1 MCVSFL
7 PSSPEDFSQSCDS
20 GKSHDLS
27 QLSDISNILPVN
39 GIQFRDTSSS
49 PAVAVAFQS
58 QRHKSSTY
66 KKLDCVTESGCLN
79 SVFQC
84 NVDSRL
90 CFYSQNYGNG
100 EKTIG
105 FLATDIITFVG
116 DNTQARIIFGCS
128 LDQMSGTS
136 QFVNTYSGIISLGKT
151 PGIYYLPSQLGS
163 NLFAL
168 CLPSVEAATGS
179 FLTFNKAPWVY
190 GIEAKLLKNRQQPH
204 LYYINLYKIFINDR
218 EVPVDPTWWNG
229 QKEDHGAFV
238 DTGTLISRFPHDYY
252 IIFRYTFREQVHYP
266 LYQRGVFDTCYKE
279 IEGEEEMQF
288 PSVVRMARRTVVSP
302 LPVIVAPPSGIQ
314 QKLGPLTF
322 GNFIPGSFQPIR
334 EETELVEARV
344 VKHDPG
350 TSSQAPPTQAEVKTE
365 EEKDQVKPPNRSS
378 QMGKALNYIPPMMK
392 GEKLIVQLEEDD
404 ILVQANHW
412 STELIGYVLGDSL
425 FFKTM
430 KNYIAHV
437 WNFVTKP
444 KVKFPSLPLGFWS
457 TESLSKLASV
467 VGTIQQS
474 ITYDWIPKFCSDC
487 NCFGHKV
494 DECPLMK
501 EPEKEE

>member
-1 MCVSFL
+1 MPIFVRDSKDRRL
-7 PSSPEDFSQSCDS
+7 VRRRPTSLRQSL
-20 GKSHDLS
+20 GRHLRKPHDLS

-39 GIQFRDTSSS
+39 GIHLGFHHLIEYPPDKGHSQVVLNRGTILTPLQSGQRLDPSLAITAYIGFQDTSSS
-49 PAVAVAFQS
+49 PIVAVAFQS
-58 QRHKSSTY
+58 QRHM
-66 KKLDCVTESGCLN
+66 
-79 SVFQC
+79 FQC

-128 LDQMSGTS
+128 VDQMSGTS

-151 PGIYYLPSQLGS
+151 PRIYSLPSQLGS

-179 FLTFNKAPWVY
+179 FLTFNKAPW
-190 GIEAKLLKNRQQPH
+190 
-204 LYYINLYKIFINDR
+204 IFINDR

-302 LPVIVAPPSGIQ
+302 LPVIVTPPSGIQ
-314 QKLGPLTF
+314 QKLGLLTF

-334 EETELVEARV
+334 EETELVEVRV
-344 VKHDPG
+344 VKHDPARKRI
-350 TSSQAPPTQAEVKTE
+350 TRRPEDSQ
-365 EEKDQVKPPNRSS
+365 
-378 QMGKALNYIPPMMK
+378 
-392 GEKLIVQLEEDD
+392 
-404 ILVQANHW
+404 
-412 STELIGYVLGDSL
+412 
-425 FFKTM
+425 
-430 KNYIAHV
+430 
-437 WNFVTKP
+437 
-444 KVKFPSLPLGFWS
+444 FPRRL
-457 TESLSKLASV
+457 
-467 VGTIQQS
+467 
-474 ITYDWIPKFCSDC
+474 
-487 NCFGHKV
+487 
-494 DECPLMK
+494 
-501 EPEKEE
+501 

>member
-1 MCVSFL
+1 MEHLLFLIVLLISMVYLNSISFSINENL
-7 PSSPEDFSQSCDS
+7 YFKVNKTAIAQTRKAFMDF
-20 GKSHDLS
+20 
-27 QLSDISNILPVN
+27 DISNLQDPPMPPN
-39 GIQFRDTSSS
+39 SASQCEPCS
-49 PAVAVAFQS
+49 PKRCYKQAFNAIYNYTE
-58 QRHKSSTY
+58 SSTY

-84 NVDSRL
+84 NVDLRL
-90 CFYSQNYGNG
+90 CFYSQKYGNG

-128 LDQMSGTS
+128 VDQMSGTS

-151 PGIYYLPSQLGS
+151 PGIYSLPSQLGS

-204 LYYINLYKIFINDR
+204 LYYVNLYKIFINDR

-288 PSVVRMARRTVVSP
+288 PSVR
-302 LPVIVAPPSGIQ
+302 LF
-314 QKLGPLTF
+314 F
-322 GNFIPGSFQPIR
+322 GNLSVTQ
-334 EETELVEARV
+334 ELKLEQDRV
-344 VKHDPG
+344 VKNINGYYCLAFLPWD
-350 TSSQAPPTQAEVKTE
+350 
-365 EEKDQVKPPNRSS
+365 
-378 QMGKALNYIPPMMK
+378 L
-392 GEKLIVQLEEDD
+392 KL
-404 ILVQANHW
+404 
-412 STELIGYVLGDSL
+412 TLIGTHQLQGTGLTFD
-425 FFKTM
+425 M
-430 KNYIAHV
+430 KNNV
-437 WNFVTKP
+437 LTF
-444 KVKFPSLPLGFWS
+444 
-457 TESLSKLASV
+457 SV
-467 VGTIQQS
+467 
-474 ITYDWIPKFCSDC
+474 DACD
-487 NCFGHKV
+487 
-494 DECPLMK
+494 
-501 EPEKEE
+501 